1 MKTQLSTMECAL
13 ARLFD
18 YAGMFPPAEVDLPT
32 ALHNFREYRRGMLRW
47 ALGSLIVEAPV
58 LGELQKEPHDL
69 MRDLHLSVLTTQ
81 ANLETVQ
88 KHLAMGLPIGMIEV
102 KARSCDEILRWK
114 DTLPPQVP
122 AYIEIP
128 TDLGDPE
135 ILDAIAK
142 GGMRA
147 KIRMGGVVADA
158 FPAASSIAAT
168 LQRFAERRLAFKATA
183 GLHHA
188 LRSRHLL
195 THRHESES
203 GVMHGFMNLLCASA
217 LVWFG
222 GDGEEATQ
230 VLEEQDS
237 QSWQVSPDSIR
248 WRSRS
253 WSQDQLREVR
263 KNFLISIGSCSFT
276 EPIADLEALGWL

>member
-13 ARLFD
+13 AGLFD
-18 YAGMFPPAEVDLPT
+18 YAGMFPPAEVDLST
-32 ALHNFREYRRGMLRW
+32 ALHNFREYRRGMQRW
-47 ALGSLIVEAPV
+47 ALGSLVVEAPV
-58 LGELQKEPHDL
+58 LGKLQKEPHDL
-69 MRDLHLSVLTTQ
+69 MRDLHLSALTTQ

-102 KARSCDEILRWK
+102 KARSCNEILRWK
-114 DTLPPQVP
+114 ETLPPQVP

-128 TDLGDPE
+128 TGLEDPDT
-135 ILDAIAK
+135 LDAIAK
-142 GGMRA
+142 AGMRA

-158 FPAASSIAAT
+158 FPASPRVAAT
-168 LQRFAERRLAFKATA
+168 LKRLAVRRLAFKATA

-188 LRSRHLL
+188 LRSRHVF
-195 THRHESES
+195 TYRHDSES

-217 LVWFG
+217 IVWFG
-222 GDGEEATQ
+222 GDEDEATQ
-230 VLEEQDS
+230 VLEEQDL
-237 QSWQVSPDSIR
+237 QSWQVTPDSIL

-253 WSQDQLREVR
+253 WSQDQLREAR

-276 EPIADLEALGWL
+276 EPMADLEALGWL

>member
-203 GVMHGFMNLLCASA
+203 GVITASDLLSLSA

-222 GDGEEATQ
+222 GDGERPFKC
-230 VLEEQDS
+230 LKS
-237 QSWQVSPDSIR
+237 KIRSRWQVCQT
-248 WRSRS
+248 RSACDHEAGV
-253 WSQDQLREVR
+253 QDQLREVR
-263 KNFLISIGSCSFT
+263 RTFPDQYWIVFLH
-276 EPIADLEALGWL
+276 